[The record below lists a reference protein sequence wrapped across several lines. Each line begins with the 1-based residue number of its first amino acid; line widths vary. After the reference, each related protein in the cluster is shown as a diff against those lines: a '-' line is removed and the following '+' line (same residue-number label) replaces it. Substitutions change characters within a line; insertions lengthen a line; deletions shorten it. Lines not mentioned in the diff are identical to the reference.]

1 MLQWIGSVVGI
12 IFVDLALS
20 GDNALVIGATAA
32 VLPRKQRLYA
42 ILLGGSGAIVLR
54 IIFASAATLLLQLPF
69 LQALGGVII
78 FFIAFRLLLER
89 SQNRRSAASDD
100 TARIRHAEGFFAALL
115 TIIIADV
122 TMSLD
127 NVLAIAALAHGHVLT
142 LSVGLLVSIA
152 LVLLGSAL
160 VAEITS
166 HIPLL
171 LDLASLILA
180 WTAGSMILNDVRL
193 GPVLNNFPWTQVVIP
208 VAALIIIL
216 LADLFLWRRDVRWMK
231 RQ

>member
-1 MLQWIGSVVGI
+1 MLQWIGSVISI

-32 VLPRKQRLYA
+32 ILPRRQRLYA
-42 ILLGGSGAIVLR
+42 ILFGGGGAIILR
-54 IIFASAATLLLQLPF
+54 ILFASVATLLLQLPF
-69 LQALGGVII
+69 LQALGGII
-78 FFIAFRLLLER
+78 ILFIAFRLLLER
-89 SQNRRSAASDD
+89 SRKRRNGSSDSIVR
-100 TARIRHAEGFFAALL
+100 TRHAEGFFAALL

-127 NVLAIAALAHGHVLT
+127 NVLAIAALAQGHVLT

-166 HIPLL
+166 RIPLL

-193 GPVLNNFPWTQVVIP
+193 GPLLNNFPWTQVAIP
-208 VAALIIIL
+208 VVALILIL
-216 LADLFLWRRDVRWMK
+216 FADLFLWRRDVHWVR

>member
-1 MLQWIGSVVGI
+1 MLQWIGSVVSI

-32 VLPRKQRLYA
+32 ILPRKLRLYA
-42 ILLGGSGAIVLR
+42 ILLGGGGAIILR

-69 LQALGGVII
+69 LQALGGVVI

-89 SQNRRSAASDD
+89 SQNRRSTASDD
-100 TARIRHAEGFFAALL
+100 TTRIRHAEGFFSALL

-142 LSVGLLVSIA
+142 LSVGLLVSVA

-180 WTAGSMILNDVRL
+180 WTAGSMILNDARL
-193 GPVLNNFPWTQVVIP
+193 GPVLNNFPWAQVIIP
-208 VAALIIIL
+208 MAALIIIL

>member
-208 VAALIIIL
+208 MVALIIIL

>member
-1 MLQWIGSVVGI
+1 MLQWIGSVVSI

-20 GDNALVIGATAA
+20 GDNALVIGAAAA

-42 ILLGGSGAIVLR
+42 ILLGGSGAIILR
-54 IIFASAATLLLQLPF
+54 IIFASIATLLLQLPF

-89 SQNRRSAASDD
+89 SQKRRSTASDD
-100 TARIRHAEGFFAALL
+100 TARIRYTNGFFSALL

-127 NVLAIAALAHGHVLT
+127 NVLAIAALAHGDILT

-180 WTAGSMILNDVRL
+180 WTASSMILNDVRL
-193 GPVLNNFPWTQVVIP
+193 GPVLNNFPWTQVIIP
-208 VAALIIIL
+208 VTALIIIL
-216 LADLFLWRRDVRWMK
+216 LADLLLWRRDVHWIK